1 MTDTPEN
8 NPISNDQID
17 PNHSKPLDVH
27 TWSDHPKINKL
38 VDELWF
44 QVVEPALGGK
54 SNNKGKSNPKRQLK
68 VLLLDLYVAW
78 LDDPNLCIG
87 VNRNS
92 NAYKVDTR
100 YNALNSSIWDPMN
113 NWFDNSVGRFQLNAN
128 TNETSAPVNA
138 NSLTSSRHPIVADIP
153 RLTESTP
160 SLSGILS
167 RPLSLYD
174 TIINARYVGDQEV
187 FPAIQVKQFSSSRT
201 VLVSHWNWYL
211 FYQSSRDQ
219 LRNYVDQMFSNVI
232 YWVNSNPNEDNIQIN
247 TSRTTYSVN
256 ESVQFNATLLN
267 DSGQPEN
274 DASVEI
280 LIYEHNSMDAVLS
293 SDDVLET
300 QISTNNAP
308 KDTFEGTELRS
319 NIQLTPSGS
328 GEYTGTIDINEEGIF
343 SYDAIVRKNGT
354 EVTRN
359 SGQFIVQK
367 SNDEFVVTSRNNSL
381 LQRIATETDG
391 FFVVYD
397 EIELLRDSMQ
407 TTGLF
412 ESVDIL
418 VEEYFYPVQKVVWF
432 FFVLI
437 LLGLEWF
444 ARKWYGLL

>member
-1 MTDTPEN
+1 
-8 NPISNDQID
+8 
-17 PNHSKPLDVH
+17 
-27 TWSDHPKINKL
+27 
-38 VDELWF
+38 
-44 QVVEPALGGK
+44 
-54 SNNKGKSNPKRQLK
+54 
-68 VLLLDLYVAW
+68 
-78 LDDPNLCIG
+78 
-87 VNRNS
+87 
-92 NAYKVDTR
+92 
-100 YNALNSSIWDPMN
+100 
-113 NWFDNSVGRFQLNAN
+113 
-128 TNETSAPVNA
+128 
-138 NSLTSSRHPIVADIP
+138 
-153 RLTESTP
+153 
-160 SLSGILS
+160 
-167 RPLSLYD
+167 
-174 TIINARYVGDQEV
+174 
-187 FPAIQVKQFSSSRT
+187 
-201 VLVSHWNWYL
+201 
-211 FYQSSRDQ
+211 
-219 LRNYVDQMFSNVI
+219 MFSNMI

-391 FFVVYD
+391 FFVEYD

-407 TTGLF
+407 TTELF

-432 FFVLI
+432 FIVLI